1 MRWLGETNDKMQE
14 VSKALLGLRVKD
26 VFKKDGLKL
35 RELSTEDKDQIRN
48 LYKNLEQQVNEF
60 VNKSKTKTETAP
72 AETVE
77 KPKRSRKT
85 LRDKVRKKK

>member
-1 MRWLGETNDKMQE
+1 MGEMNDKMQE
-14 VSKALLGLRVKD
+14 VSKALLGMRVKD

-60 VNKSKTKTETAP
+60 VNRSQAKKESVSP
-72 AETVE
+72 ETVE
-77 KPKRSRKT
+77 KAKRTRRT